1 MTLTPT
7 IIRLPGVWQVD
18 AVGQTA
24 TKDYGHGQARIH
36 ARWTDSDSNGYGCGA
51 VWLSAEVVK
60 KPWRQMPW
68 ATRHHLEDGWTRIS
82 TRHINRR
89 NAISQDALDAQ
100 IDAAVLYLEA
110 ALHNAV
116 CDFDASRVRIERHRL
131 SATQGEYSLWYGDR
145 HVGRFRSAGFF
156 DDIQLA
162 DRGWQG
168 YTDSHIMTAAEK
180 LYREGSAVNG
190 IVPLCL
196 DDKLAEVAAGRAT
209 LMSEDEYRAISP
221 RLPSGTESIS
231 NAWRCGYGDER
242 IVGSLDALRAVD
254 PLSAANIEMSRLV
267 DAINAAYPTA
277 GLTLGYIGNVE
288 RDGRDDREWRVFSCI
303 LDPRKDGHCP
313 GERYSFRLGDLASA
327 KHASTHLEPWVR
339 CVVGLDAWPEQP
351 VRATRGMRV

>member
-1 MTLTPT
+1 MMMAHSPT
-7 IIRLPGVWQVD
+7 TIRLPGVWQRD
-18 AVGQTA
+18 TQGQSA
-24 TKDYGHGQARIH
+24 TRGYGHGQARLH
-36 ARWTDSDSNGYGCGA
+36 ARWTDSDSSYRCGS
-51 VWLSAEVVK
+51 VWLSADVMK
-60 KPWRQMPW
+60 RPWRQMSW
-68 ATRHHLEDGWTRIS
+68 ATKHHVEDGWTRIGM
-82 TRHINRR
+82 RHINRG

-100 IDAAVLYLEA
+100 IEAAVLYLEV

-131 SATQGEYSLWYGDR
+131 SMTQGEYSLWYGDR
-145 HVGRFRSAGFF
+145 HVGRFF
-156 DDIQLA
+156 DDIQLT

-168 YTDSHIMTAAEK
+168 YSDSHIMAAAIK
-180 LYREGSAVNG
+180 LYREGSAVNR
-190 IVPLCL
+190 IAPLCL

-209 LMSEDEYRAISP
+209 LMSEDECRAISP

-231 NAWRCGYGDER
+231 NAWRYGYGDER

-254 PLSAANIEMSRLV
+254 PLSVANIEMSRFV
-267 DAINAAYPTA
+267 DALNAAYPTA

-313 GERYSFRLGDLASA
+313 GERYSFRLGDLPSA

-339 CVVGLDAWPEQP
+339 CVVGLDPWPEQP